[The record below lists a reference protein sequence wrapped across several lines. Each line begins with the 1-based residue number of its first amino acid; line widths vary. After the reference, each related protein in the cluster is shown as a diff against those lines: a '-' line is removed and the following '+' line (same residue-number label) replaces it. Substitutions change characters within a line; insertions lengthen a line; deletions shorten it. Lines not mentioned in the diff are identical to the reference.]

1 VSSRCS
7 VKETSSYQTETSHEN
22 HTFAF
27 MDRFSYLGNSD
38 VGQIDEMYRLFQKDP
53 SSVDESWKEFFDGF
67 EFARTNYVLNGK
79 NGKPVSSNQ
88 SVIPENVQKEFNV
101 INLINGYRTR
111 GHLFTKTNP
120 VRERRQ
126 YTPTLEI
133 ENFNLSSADLETVFH
148 SGSLIGVGPAKL
160 KDIIAH
166 LEQTYCASIG
176 AEYKYIRSPE
186 IVNWLENKMEGS
198 KNVPHFTIEQ
208 KRRILRK
215 LNEAVAFENFVHT
228 KFVGQKRFS
237 LEGCETLI
245 PALDA
250 VIESGAELGIKEYV
264 IGMSHRGRLN
274 VLSNI
279 LGKTHEEIFE
289 EFEGLEYDELGFAG
303 DVKYHLGYSSDV
315 ETGSGK
321 KIHLSVAPNP
331 SHLEAVDPVV
341 QGIVRSKIEN
351 TPGGDENMIA
361 PILIH
366 GDAAVA
372 AQGVVYE
379 VIQMSLLRAYRTGGT
394 IHLVVNNQIGFT
406 TNYIDA
412 RSSTYCTDVAKVTL
426 SPVFHVNADDVEAL
440 VYTIQL
446 ALEYRQKFHRDVF
459 IDILGYRKYGHN
471 EGDEPRFT
479 QPLLYKA
486 IAAHP
491 DARKI
496 YNEKLLS
503 QGEVEANLA
512 REMEVSFKSMLEKS
526 LDTARKAKE
535 KHVKSFL
542 EGNWKGLRLATGD
555 DFKKSPE
562 TGVDKNVL
570 NEIGKKITEL
580 PSDKKFFNKTVR
592 LFEDRKKMVSEGR
605 FDWAMGELLAY
616 GSLLKEGFPVRFSGQ
631 DVERGTFSH
640 RHAVVQVED
649 SEEQYVPLNNIDK
662 KQAPF
667 GIYNSLLSEYA
678 VLGFEYGFA
687 SATPNSLVIWEAQ
700 FGDFFNGAQIIID
713 QYLSSA
719 EDKWNRMNGIVL
731 LLPHGYEGQGAEHSS
746 GRIERFLNLCAGN
759 NMNVLNCSTPANF
772 FHALRR
778 QLHRPFR
785 KPLIVFTPKS
795 LLRHPRCVSKIDEL
809 STGSFLEIID
819 DSTAKA
825 EKISRVLVCS
835 GKIYYEL
842 LEQKE
847 KDQADHIAIVR
858 LEQLYP
864 LPVEQLQKLKT
875 KYKNAKEWI
884 WIQEEPVN
892 MGAWSYLLRVATP
905 VIPFTA
911 ITRPESASPAT
922 GSYKAHEREQRSLI
936 ADAFK

>member
-1 VSSRCS
+1 
-7 VKETSSYQTETSHEN
+7 
-22 HTFAF
+22 
-27 MDRFSYLGNSD
+27 MDKFSYLGNAD
-38 VGQIDEMYRLFQKDP
+38 VSQIEELYQQFLKDP
-53 SSVDESWKEFFDGF
+53 VSMEKSWKDFFEGF
-67 EFARTNYVLNGK
+67 EFARLNYSTNGK
-79 NGKPVSSNQ
+79 SDKTN
-88 SVIPENVQKEFNV
+88 IPENVKKEFNV

-120 VRERRQ
+120 VRERRH
-126 YTPTLEI
+126 YLPTLDV
-133 ENFNLSSADLETVFH
+133 ENFGLKNSDLETVFH
-148 SGSLIGVGPAKL
+148 SGSLIGIGPATLNK
-160 KDIIAH
+160 IIKH
-166 LEQTYCASIG
+166 LQQTYCASIG

-186 IVNWLENKMEGS
+186 IVTWLENKMES
-198 KNVPHFTIEQ
+198 SLNMPVFSIEQ
-208 KRRILRK
+208 KRRILGK

-250 VIESGAELGIKEYV
+250 IIEFGAQQGIKEYV

-274 VLSNI
+274 VLANI
-279 LGKTHEEIFE
+279 LGKTYEEIFT

-303 DVKYHLGYSSDV
+303 DVKYHLGFSSDV
-315 ETGSGK
+315 VTSDGHK
-321 KIHLSVAPNP
+321 VHLSVAPNP

-341 QGIVRSKIEN
+341 QGIVRSKIDN
-351 TPGGDENMIA
+351 TPGGDENQIA

-379 VIQMSLLRAYRTGGT
+379 VIQMSLLKGYRTGGT

-406 TNYIDA
+406 TNYIDG

-486 IAAHP
+486 IAAHQDP
-491 DARKI
+491 RKI

-503 QGEVEANLA
+503 QGEVEGNLV
-512 REMEVSFKSMLEKS
+512 REMEVSFKEMLEKS
-526 LDTARKAKE
+526 LDTARQIKK
-535 KHVKSFL
+535 KKVKSFL
-542 EGNWKGLRLATGD
+542 EGSWKGLRLATPE
-555 DFKKSPE
+555 DFIKSPT
-562 TGVDKNVL
+562 TGVDEKVL
-570 NEIGKKITEL
+570 RSIGKKITEL
-580 PSDKKFFNKTVR
+580 PSGKNFFSKTVR
-592 LFEDRKKMVSEGR
+592 LFEERKKMVPSGS

-616 GSLLKEGFPVRFSGQ
+616 GSLLKEGFPVRITGQ

-640 RHAVVQVED
+640 RHAVIQVED
-649 SEEQYVPLNNIDK
+649 SEENYVPLNNIENG
-662 KQAPF
+662 QAPF
-667 GIYNSLLSEYA
+667 RIYNSLLSEYA

-687 SATPNSLVIWEAQ
+687 LSTPNTLVIWEAQ
-700 FGDFFNGAQIIID
+700 FGDFNNGAQIIID
-713 QYLSSA
+713 QYISSA

-746 GRIERFLNLCAGN
+746 GRIERFLNLSAGY
-759 NMNVLNCSTPANF
+759 NMNILNCTTPANF

-778 QLHRPFR
+778 QMHRPFR
-785 KPLIVFTPKS
+785 KPLVIFTPKS
-795 LLRHPRCVSKIDEL
+795 LLRHPRCISQINEF
-809 STGSFLEIID
+809 SSGSFRELID
-819 DSTAKA
+819 DSNVVA
-825 EKISRVLVCS
+825 EKVRKVLICS

-847 KDQADHIAIVR
+847 KDQAEHIAIVR

-864 LPVEQLQKLKT
+864 LPVDQLQKIKQR
-875 KYKNAKEWI
+875 YKNAKQWI

-905 VIPFTA
+905 IIPLTS

-922 GSYKAHEREQRSLI
+922 GSYKTHDREQRQLI
-936 ADAFK
+936 AEAFMN

>member
-1 VSSRCS
+1 
-7 VKETSSYQTETSHEN
+7 
-22 HTFAF
+22 
-27 MDRFSYLGNSD
+27 MDKFSYLGNAD
-38 VGQIDEMYRLFQKDP
+38 VSQIEELYQQFLNDP
-53 SSVDESWKEFFDGF
+53 ASMEKSWKEFFEGF
-67 EFARTNYVLNGK
+67 EFARLNYSTNGK
-79 NGKPVSSNQ
+79 SDKTN
-88 SVIPENVQKEFNV
+88 IPENVKKEFNV

-120 VRERRQ
+120 VRERRH
-126 YTPTLEI
+126 YLPTLDV
-133 ENFNLSSADLETVFH
+133 ENFGLKNSDLETVFH
-148 SGSLIGVGPAKL
+148 SGSLIGIGPATLNK
-160 KDIIAH
+160 IIKH
-166 LEQTYCASIG
+166 LQQTYCASIG

-186 IVNWLENKMEGS
+186 IVTWLENKMES
-198 KNVPHFTIEQ
+198 SLNMPVFSIEQ
-208 KRRILRK
+208 KRRILGK

-250 VIESGAELGIKEYV
+250 IIEFGAQQGIKEYV

-274 VLSNI
+274 VLANI
-279 LGKTHEEIFE
+279 LGKTYEEIFT

-303 DVKYHLGYSSDV
+303 DVKYHLGFSSDV
-315 ETGSGK
+315 ETSDGHK
-321 KIHLSVAPNP
+321 VHLSVAPNP

-341 QGIVRSKIEN
+341 QGIVRSKIDN
-351 TPGGDENMIA
+351 TPGGDENQIA

-379 VIQMSLLRAYRTGGT
+379 VIQMSLLKGYRTGGT

-406 TNYIDA
+406 TNYIDG

-486 IAAHP
+486 IAAHQDP
-491 DARKI
+491 RKI

-503 QGEVEANLA
+503 QGEVEGNLV
-512 REMEVSFKSMLEKS
+512 REMEVSFKEMLEKS
-526 LDTARKAKE
+526 LDTARQIKK
-535 KHVKSFL
+535 KKVKSFL
-542 EGNWKGLRLATGD
+542 EGSWKGLRLATPE
-555 DFKKSPE
+555 DFIKSPT
-562 TGVDKNVL
+562 TGVDEKVL
-570 NEIGKKITEL
+570 RSIGKKITEL
-580 PSDKKFFNKTVR
+580 PSGKNFFSKTVR
-592 LFEDRKKMVSEGR
+592 LFEERKKMVPAGS

-616 GSLLKEGFPVRFSGQ
+616 GSLLKEGFPVRITGQ

-640 RHAVVQVED
+640 RHAVIQVED
-649 SEEQYVPLNNIDK
+649 SEENYVPLNNIENG
-662 KQAPF
+662 QAPF
-667 GIYNSLLSEYA
+667 RIYNSLLSEYA

-687 SATPNSLVIWEAQ
+687 LSTPNTLVIWEAQ
-700 FGDFFNGAQIIID
+700 FGDFNNGAQIIID
-713 QYLSSA
+713 QYISSA

-746 GRIERFLNLCAGN
+746 GRIERFLNLSAGY
-759 NMNVLNCSTPANF
+759 NMNILNCTTPANF

-778 QLHRPFR
+778 QMHRPFR
-785 KPLIVFTPKS
+785 KPLVIFTPKS
-795 LLRHPRCVSKIDEL
+795 LLRHPRCISQINEF
-809 STGSFLEIID
+809 SSGSFRELID
-819 DSTAKA
+819 DSNVVA
-825 EKISRVLVCS
+825 EKVRKVLICS

-847 KDQADHIAIVR
+847 KDQAEHIAIVR

-864 LPVEQLQKLKT
+864 LPVDQLQKIKQR
-875 KYKNAKEWI
+875 YKNAKQWI

-905 VIPFTA
+905 IIPLTS

-922 GSYKAHEREQRSLI
+922 GSYKTHDREQRQLI
-936 ADAFK
+936 AEAFMN